1 MLRFVT
7 VPQYGFAK
15 WTYEFGREER
25 NCNHEN
31 FTKVTKTQA
40 IFYTFGLASMGLV
53 CADTSGDLLTS
64 SDSDVEKKKNF
75 SKHYQ
80 TIRTKAT
87 DALDEFLFD
96 AEDSHGMNQEKIST
110 PLMKLFAINFRKYWK
125 KRGATA
131 AAKLQSPNQN

>member
-40 IFYTFGLASMGLV
+40 VFYNFGLASMGLV

-64 SDSDVEKKKNF
+64 SVSDVEKKNF

-80 TIRTKAT
+80 TIRTKTT

-110 PLMKLFAINFRKYWK
+110 PLMKLFAISFRKYRK
-125 KRGATA
+125 KREATA
-131 AAKLQSPNQN
+131 AAELKSLNQN